1 MFGKF
6 ITFEGADGSG
16 KTTALHY
23 VAEQLTAAG
32 HSVLTT
38 REPGGS
44 ELGDH
49 LRTLLFREDTLPLT
63 EMLLLAAGRAQH
75 IEQVIKPALLQGKI
89 VLCDRF
95 ADSTYAYQGAGRGY
109 TEKVLQL
116 EELVCGDFAP
126 HQTLYFDVSLE
137 ESLRRLAQRSSDKGE
152 VNRLDG
158 ESLDFKRRVLAG
170 YGLRFETHKHRM
182 YRIAAETS
190 LEEVQAQLRD
200 WITYELTPTIG
211 KRDLKVVK

>member
-16 KTTALHY
+16 KTTAAHY

>member
-1 MFGKF
+1 MYGKF

-116 EELVCGDFAP
+116 EELVCGEFAP

>member
-1 MFGKF
+1 MYGKF
-6 ITFEGADGSG
+6 ITFEGGDGSG
-16 KTTALHY
+16 KTTAARF

-32 HSVLTT
+32 HQVLLT

-44 ELGDH
+44 GVGDKLREIVLSEHVAPMTEL
-49 LRTLLFREDTLPLT
+49 LLF
-63 EMLLLAAGRAQH
+63 AAARAEH
-75 IEQVIKPALLQGKI
+75 IEHVIKPALQQGKI

-95 ADSTYAYQGAGRGY
+95 TDSTYAYQGAGRGFV
-109 TEKVLQL
+109 EQVLQL
-116 EELVCGDFAP
+116 EDLVCGNFAP

-137 ESLRRLAQRSSDKGE
+137 ESIRRLTQRSGDGGE
-152 VNRLDG
+152 TNRLDA
-158 ESLDFKRRVLAG
+158 EELDFKRRVLVG

-211 KRDLKVVK
+211 KRDLKGVK

>member
-116 EELVCGDFAP
+116 EELVCGEFAP

-137 ESLRRLAQRSSDKGE
+137 ESLRRLAQRSNDKGE

>member
-1 MFGKF
+1 MYGKF

-32 HSVLTT
+32 HNVLTT

-49 LRTLLFREDTLPLT
+49 LRTLLFRKDTLPLT

-75 IEQVIKPALLQGKI
+75 IEQVIKPAFLQGKI

-137 ESLRRLAQRSSDKGE
+137 ESVRRLVQRSSDKGE

>member
-116 EELVCGDFAP
+116 EELVCGEFAP

-170 YGLRFETHKHRM
+170 YGLRFQTHKHRM